1 MIFWGKEENPVVCL
15 DVFIVLFLYLY
26 LSKCLCICTDNLD
39 FRIEETRWKPV
50 VVLVA
55 ALVCLD
61 VLLHLLLLLF
71 LGDATIRQIYCLIS
85 RQFTLFGLFLFN
97 CPPFVCTLLRWRES
111 VWTLN
116 AGVSHIAP
124 TTTTLE
130 LCSIKWCETS
140 NVWWIWVV
148 LEKDDLNPPQKW
160 PEPEPKND
168 LAGNTGDLTV
178 SPAWSVF
185 HPGVKLH
192 QDKDLQTAKHVKGWE
207 YQPTWSVGRR
217 LKSFGGFVITYLFP
231 GASGPAL
238 LSRNLSENWS
248 LFLLCYR
255 LFRLFRFPHIIQ
267 LDFCVANYLVMKIL

>member
-26 LSKCLCICTDNLD
+26 LSKCLCICIDNLD
-39 FRIEETRWKPV
+39 FRIKETRWKPV

-71 LGDATIRQIYCLIS
+71 LGSATIRQIYSLIS
-85 RQFTLFGLFLFN
+85 PQFTLFGLFLFN
-97 CPPFVCTLLRWRES
+97 CPQFVCTLLRWRES

-116 AGVSHIAP
+116 AGVSHIEP
-124 TTTTLE
+124 TTTILE
-130 LCSIKWCETS
+130 LWSIKWCETS
-140 NVWWIWVV
+140 NACMMHLGVSCKGWPEPTPEMTWT
-148 LEKDDLNPPQKW
+148 QKW
-160 PEPEPKND
+160 PEPEPKPKND

-185 HPGVKLH
+185 HPRVKLH
-192 QDKDLQTAKHVKGWE
+192 QDEDLQTAKHVKGWGWE

-238 LSRNLSENWS
+238 LSRNLSENFS
-248 LFLLCYR
+248 LFLLCYACSDC
-255 LFRLFRFPHIIQ
+255 LG
-267 LDFCVANYLVMKIL
+267 FCIS

>member
-1 MIFWGKEENPVVCL
+1 MIFGGKEENPVVCL

-26 LSKCLCICTDNLD
+26 LSKCLCICIDNLY

-160 PEPEPKND
+160 PEPKHD
-168 LAGNTGDLTV
+168 LNLNQKMTWQATLVTLPSPQPGLYSIPGSNCIRTKTCRQQNMSKVENINPLGRSGGGWSHLEGLWSHISFLERLVLRCCHGTWARIGHFSFYAMHVQTV
-178 SPAWSVF
+178 
-185 HPGVKLH
+185 
-192 QDKDLQTAKHVKGWE
+192 
-207 YQPTWSVGRR
+207 
-217 LKSFGGFVITYLFP
+217 
-231 GASGPAL
+231 
-238 LSRNLSENWS
+238 
-248 LFLLCYR
+248 
-255 LFRLFRFPHIIQ
+255 
-267 LDFCVANYLVMKIL
+267 